1 NPRVNVELRHRL
13 PSPAR
18 RHPPLSD
25 RHNQDQDLNQDQDQ
39 DQDLNQ
45 DQCPQASP
53 LHRSSVSPLSS
64 RPSGGSGEM
73 ERDMSPSRGPS
84 PHVESCRDAHG
95 GDGVQRGPGSPV
107 LRRHVDRDDSFHHD
121 VVIGRVQSF
130 DRDKNISFLLKE
142 LDTVRRTNHRLQ
154 AELLQKDKEL
164 ERRRFEEELRKEERE
179 RPAVVLEEVWTA
191 QKDRD
196 QAMMSRLL
204 LANEERDEALLL
216 ASRLLQAAEL
226 EKINL
231 DDTNMEV
238 DELLQCV
245 CDADSAQEVEEFG
258 SVLVQRLRL
267 AQQRRDDITAQEMKA
282 VMEERDGSV
291 AKFKRLEQDLIRE
304 RERRT
309 TKDELLRRQTERG
322 GALDDRRR
330 LEAEL
335 QALRANH
342 SSSPLLFR
350 DDSQVSSPEAPPLS
364 AQMQQL
370 SKEKQ
375 SVEAELQRCQGAE
388 REASERVLRLER
400 LVEVLRKKVGTGSV
414 RAVI

>member
-1 NPRVNVELRHRL
+1 
-13 PSPAR
+13 
-18 RHPPLSD
+18 
-25 RHNQDQDLNQDQDQ
+25 
-39 DQDLNQ
+39 
-45 DQCPQASP
+45 
-53 LHRSSVSPLSS
+53 
-64 RPSGGSGEM
+64 M

-84 PHVESCRDAHG
+84 PRVESCRDAH
-95 GDGVQRGPGSPV
+95 DGVQRGPGSPV
-107 LRRHVDRDDSFHHD
+107 LRRHVETDDSFHHD

-179 RPAVVLEEVWTA
+179 RPAVVLEEVWSA

-196 QAMMSRLL
+196 QALMSRLL
-204 LANEERDEALLL
+204 LANEERDEALLH

-231 DDTNMEV
+231 DDTNMDV

-267 AQQRRDDITAQEMKA
+267 AQQRRSDITAQEMKA

-304 RERRT
+304 RERTT

-322 GALDDRRR
+322 GAVDDRRR

-342 SSSPLLFR
+342 SPSPLLFH
-350 DDSQVSSPEAPPLS
+350 DEDSRVSPPEARPVS
-364 AQMQQL
+364 VQMQQL

-375 SVEAELQRCQGAE
+375 SVEAELQRCQEAE
-388 REASERVLRLER
+388 REANERVRRLER